1 MAANYIV
8 INSKF
13 KPFSYAEMLQPVQ
26 MATLAHQ
33 EVENEYADLATKA
46 NVWEEM
52 ANEQTDPYAY
62 KMYKTYSND
71 LEEQAGQ
78 LAREGLTPA
87 SRQNM
92 LRMKQRYSS
101 DIVPIEQAYKRR
113 QELID
118 EQRKLLAQD
127 NTLMFNRNASMLSL
141 DDLIKNPQLT
151 YQSYSGATL
160 AKQVGTA
167 AQNLVKQM
175 RENPRKW
182 SSILH
187 GQYFETMMRKGY
199 TPEEIIL
206 VSSNDPNAPKELRN
220 IIEDAVG
227 SSNIASWGDKDT
239 LNRAYEYARQGL
251 WNAVGETQYQ
261 TLQNQAYLNPLQEA
275 QRRKLERES
284 EDTDLKPSLFAPRII
299 EGAQGKMSKD
309 LKILD
314 GLRPTSDGYSTISL
328 DRLREE
334 VNKAQKEYDD
344 AEKNI
349 DKAKVDAYEFS
360 VQSRQKQ
367 AGNNSYAQLGAAMNS
382 SMGVPT
388 GYENYNNKKAKLKK
402 AKDAY
407 QAEVNK
413 LAELEKKYA
422 HLGSDA
428 YNSLKIG
435 LLLDTIQQKQESSSF
450 ALNSKNSDYNNIRN
464 GIVNVLSTIPKDV
477 IRAGAV
483 GLVDSNNKP
492 VSYSN
497 LDTILKDS
505 ENIFLKVK
513 GGENTELKLVH
524 EGKEYSIKGIEQLDK
539 YNKSL
544 KVVNSYLKDF
554 SSKIKDSITPI
565 SYETYLEIARNGI
578 SNTAIADVNLKPV
591 VGTSYIGTV
600 LYNPDTKDYIKVL
613 LDNNGNVVATN
624 SLSSELSGGAERD
637 SYFISMANKGLYGLQ
652 ELFAKEN

>member
-46 NVWEEM
+46 NVWDEM

-167 AQNLVKQM
+167 AQNLAKQM

-206 VSSNDPNAPKELRN
+206 ASSNDPNAPKELRN

-261 TLQNQAYLNPLQEA
+261 IQSNKAYDYAMQDQLAKNKEARARAAKETGDNSRLYYRAVPKTTIDGDKKTTQMNDDLKFIQEVMRDPSIINKTEQRYAPGYATQYGVVVGGNTYDTKTNQDRIAELSKRYGFDIQINNNNGVYTTNLGDLAQKLAGDIRSSAVRAFSYKPNITQSDLITQVLKENTRSYYRRSNSTGLWELDDNKKGDEIDIKDLN
-275 QRRKLERES
+275 S
-284 EDTDLKPSLFAPRII
+284 YFTSDTDIDFDPDLGFII
-299 EGAQGKMSKD
+299 NSTDNKGETRSA
-309 LKILD
+309 ILD
-314 GLRPTSDGYSTISL
+314 TELL
-328 DRLREE
+328 DDQNRTFSR
-334 VNKAQKEYDD
+334 AQQAIKTALENGEDELATTLID
-344 AEKNI
+344 ATMEAFYK
-349 DKAKVDAYEFS
+349 
-360 VQSRQKQ
+360 R
-367 AGNNSYAQLGAAMNS
+367 
-382 SMGVPT
+382 
-388 GYENYNNKKAKLKK
+388 YNT
-402 AKDAY
+402 
-407 QAEVNK
+407 
-413 LAELEKKYA
+413 LEKR
-422 HLGSDA
+422 
-428 YNSLKIG
+428 
-435 LLLDTIQQKQESSSF
+435 Q
-450 ALNSKNSDYNNIRN
+450 
-464 GIVNVLSTIPKDV
+464 
-477 IRAGAV
+477 
-483 GLVDSNNKP
+483 
-492 VSYSN
+492 
-497 LDTILKDS
+497 
-505 ENIFLKVK
+505 
-513 GGENTELKLVH
+513 
-524 EGKEYSIKGIEQLDK
+524 
-539 YNKSL
+539 
-544 KVVNSYLKDF
+544 
-554 SSKIKDSITPI
+554 
-565 SYETYLEIARNGI
+565 
-578 SNTAIADVNLKPV
+578 SNTF
-591 VGTSYIGTV
+591 S
-600 LYNPDTKDYIKVL
+600 
-613 LDNNGNVVATN
+613 
-624 SLSSELSGGAERD
+624 
-637 SYFISMANKGLYGLQ
+637 
-652 ELFAKEN
+652 KEE